1 MSGSKW
7 LSLGVAGTLGL
18 IPACSSEDGG
28 VSASPNHSSGT
39 TNGGAGSSQGSG
51 GSSVTG
57 TAGNDSTGSSGV
69 GGADPGA
76 AGTNMSSD
84 GGPGAGTGGASVVP
98 PPLPDGGPIDYK
110 LDCGASGIAIE
121 GHGPPDNRINY
132 VIVGDCY
139 TQADIDAGLFLQH
152 VKKMIDDPTRKPA
165 AGRFL
170 EAQEPYRRYRNFVN
184 ICALKTP
191 SIDSVCGTAAKN
203 TAFDGYGNTQT
214 RLGYINNTKVNS
226 AIKTLLPPAI
236 MVDWKGIVLN
246 DNQWWNS
253 GGNPMIW
260 SGGHVD
266 AALAAQHEGGHGFFN
281 LADEY
286 GGACTGTQPEPR
298 RINVTASQSTTT
310 GKWVNWLNTTQTSPA
325 PGTGMQ
331 GFFEGGEYCDKGV
344 WRPSS
349 QSVMNSLWASS
360 QYNSISLE
368 NAVRSIYKLVKPID
382 SSTAATV
389 TAPQVLEVK
398 VIDPA
403 VIRIDWSVDG
413 KVVAASGGATFDV
426 GAKGL
431 AKGSHTISARA
442 YDDTPWVKGDRVAA
456 ATGALV
462 ESVTWTIAVP

>member
-1 MSGSKW
+1 MSENRW
-7 LSLGVAGTLGL
+7 LVLGIAATWALL
-18 IPACSSEDGG
+18 PACSSDDGG
-28 VSASPNHSSGT
+28 IGVDSNHPGNANGSSGSNGSAGSG
-39 TNGGAGSSQGSG
+39 TNGSAGNDGASSSAAGGAPPGAAGASTSTDGGPGAGSG
-51 GSSVTG
+51 GSSV
-57 TAGNDSTGSSGV
+57 V
-69 GGADPGA
+69 L
-76 AGTNMSSD
+76 
-84 GGPGAGTGGASVVP
+84 
-98 PPLPDGGPIDYK
+98 PPLPDAGSIDYM
-110 LDCGASGIAIE
+110 LDCGASGITIE
-121 GHGPPDNRINY
+121 GHGPPDNRVNY

-152 VKKMIDDPTRKPA
+152 IKKMIDDPARKPA

-191 SIDSVCGTAAKN
+191 STDSGCGTAAKN

-214 RLGYINNTKVNS
+214 RLGYINNAKVNS
-226 AIKTLLPPAI
+226 AIKSLLPAGI
-236 MVDWKGIVLN
+236 MVDWKGVVLN
-246 DNQWWNS
+246 DDQWWNS
-253 GGNPMIW
+253 GGVPMIW
-260 SGGHVD
+260 SGAHVD
-266 AALAAQHEGGHGFFN
+266 SALAAQHEGGHTFFQ

-286 GGACTGTQPEPR
+286 GGDCTGAQPEPP
-298 RINVTASQSTTT
+298 RINVTASQSTTS
-310 GKWVNWLNTTQTSPA
+310 GKWTNWLGTTQTSPA

-331 GFFEGGEYCDKGV
+331 GFFEGGQYCDKGI

-368 NAVRSIYKLVKPID
+368 NAVRAIYKLVRPID

-413 KVVAASGGATFDV
+413 KIVAPGSGASFDV
-426 GAKGL
+426 TAKGL

-442 YDDTPWVKGDRVAA
+442 YDDTPWVKGDRTAT
-456 ATGALV
+456 ATGAL
-462 ESVTWTIAVP
+462 EQSVTWTIAVP